1 MCGVVEGDSFLIF
14 RIETWANDMSVFET
28 NILSQFCDLNSAIVH
43 KMETILLF
51 AVLLLAFVNL
61 LGEELL
67 VLFEEVDFSLGP
79 FSVFVIG
86 GGLLRLEDYLKGFDV
101 ATSTGTG
108 TSIEE
113 LWCIPQKGLLLLLQ
127 SDTGTEA

>member
-43 KMETILLF
+43 EMETILLF

-67 VLFEEVDFSLGP
+67 LLFEEVGSLGP
-79 FSVFVIG
+79 FSAFVIG
-86 GGLLRLEDYLKGFDV
+86 GGLLRLEDSLKGFDV

-108 TSIEE
+108 T
-113 LWCIPQKGLLLLLQ
+113 
-127 SDTGTEA
+127 EADSFLGSTSAL